1 MGAIRDRG
9 ANRARWGRNPG
20 RYEALGA
27 VVARPDTIRQAILA
41 TEAVIAR
48 GGLTVREREEVQCR
62 LALLRLALER
72 AGRD

>member
-9 ANRARWGRNPG
+9 ANRTRWGKNGG

-27 VVARPDTIRQAILA
+27 VVARPETIRQAILA

-48 GGLTVREREEVQCR
+48 GGLTEREREEAQSR

-72 AGRD
+72 ARRD

>member
-9 ANRARWGRNPG
+9 ANKSRWGKNLG

-27 VVARPDTIRQAILA
+27 TVARPETIRQAILA
-41 TEAVIAR
+41 TEAVLCR
-48 GGLTVREREEVQCR
+48 DGLTVREREEAQSR

-72 AGRD
+72 ARRD